1 MLLEKDSIQDELIFL
16 KRVILWYGMLCY
28 PMLGMVWGVWY
39 SIGCLCYAMRFIC
52 YAMVHVVKDKH
63 STSVCWHRSKKKIS
77 DQRAD
82 YQNICMIRL
91 YLTLFLWKKISFRSI
106 RDYIC
111 NIWLL
116 VRKIWIKLRCDQIQI
131 VDISVSSF
139 TTYGS
144 LWDIL

>member
-1 MLLEKDSIQDELIFL
+1 MLLEKDSIQDELMFL

-39 SIGCLCYAMRFIC
+39 SIGCLCCAMRFIC

-63 STSVCWHRSKKKIS
+63 STSVCWHRSKKKNQWSASWLSKHLHDTFIL
-77 DQRAD
+77 
-82 YQNICMIRL
+82 NTVPM
-91 YLTLFLWKKISFRSI
+91 KKISFWSI

-111 NIWLL
+111 YIWLL

-139 TTYGS
+139 TT
-144 LWDIL
+144 